1 MSKTSPFQ
9 EQRRV
14 SNADY
19 TVVDRSPVCL
29 RAGETVDLGL
39 EDKVWAGWVWASN
52 QEGRGTY
59 VPVTS
64 LERKGGD
71 QAVVTEEFQAVD
83 LSLGQGEEVTAL
95 REVCGWFWCR
105 NAAGAEGWVPD
116 YVLKPG
122 PAGE

>member
-1 MSKTSPFQ
+1 MSGTSKFKEQGKT
-9 EQRRV
+9 

-29 RAGETVDLGL
+29 KVGEIVDLGM

-64 LERKGGD
+64 LERVGEE
-71 QAVVTEEFQAVD
+71 QAKVVEEFQAVD
-83 LSLGQGEEVTAL
+83 LSLKKGEEVTAL

-116 YVLKPG
+116 YVLS
-122 PAGE
+122 

>member
-1 MSKTSPFQ
+1 MNEIPVFK

-29 RAGETVDLGL
+29 KAGETVDLGM
-39 EDKVWAGWVWASN
+39 EDKGWAGWVWATN
-52 QEGRGTY
+52 GEGRGTY

-64 LERKGGD
+64 LERLGKD
-71 QAVVTEEFQAVD
+71 QATVMEEFQAVD
-83 LSLGQGEEVTAL
+83 LSLKKGEEVMAL

-105 NAAGAEGWVPD
+105 NASGAEGWVPD
-116 YVLKPG
+116 YVLS
-122 PAGE
+122 

>member
-1 MSKTSPFQ
+1 MSGTSNFKEQAKT
-9 EQRRV
+9 

-19 TVVDRSPVCL
+19 TVVDRSRVCL
-29 RAGETVDLGL
+29 KVGETVDLGM

-64 LERKGGD
+64 LERVGEE
-71 QAVVTEEFQAVD
+71 QAKVVEEFQAVD
-83 LSLGQGEEVTAL
+83 LSLKKGEEVTAL

-105 NAAGAEGWVPD
+105 NAAGVEGWVPD
-116 YVLKPG
+116 YVLS
-122 PAGE
+122 

>member
-1 MSKTSPFQ
+1 MSKTSGFKAQ
-9 EQRRV
+9 ARRA
-14 SNADY
+14 NADY

-29 RAGETVDLGL
+29 RVGETVELGM

-52 QEGRGTY
+52 AEGRGTY

-64 LERKGGD
+64 LERLGPEEAK
-71 QAVVTEEFQAVD
+71 VVEEFQAVD
-83 LSLGQGEEVTAL
+83 LSLKKGEEVTAL

-116 YVLKPG
+116 YVLS
-122 PAGE
+122 A

>member
-1 MSKTSPFQ
+1 MSGTSKFKEQGKT
-9 EQRRV
+9 

-29 RAGETVDLGL
+29 KVGEIVDLGM

-64 LERKGGD
+64 LERVGEE
-71 QAVVTEEFQAVD
+71 QAKVVEEFQAVD
-83 LSLGQGEEVTAL
+83 LSLKKGEAVTAL

-116 YVLKPG
+116 YVLSQ
-122 PAGE
+122 ALT

>member
-1 MSKTSPFQ
+1 MNMTSDFKAQP
-9 EQRRV
+9 RV

-29 RAGETVDLGL
+29 KIGETVELGN
-39 EDKVWAGWVWASN
+39 EDKVWSGWVWAAN
-52 QEGRGTY
+52 AEGRGTY

-64 LERKGGD
+64 LERTGEA
-71 QAVVTEEFQAVD
+71 QAVVVEEFQAVD
-83 LSLGQGEEVTAL
+83 LSLKKGEEVTAL

-116 YVLKPG
+116 YVLS
-122 PAGE
+122 